1 MRPTERERGEN
12 PPATL
17 PERFP
22 ASLSDRFI
30 SLLWNVGEIVVQLE
44 MVFSHVLD
52 RTRLRRAL
60 DSILD
65 VEPVLGCRWIP
76 SSPYP
81 YWERLPLDRRENL
94 TLLEDERAYEAYR
107 NSPVDPRV
115 GPALRGGLLSLPGGD
130 RLILKFA
137 HEATDAGGAKECA
150 ALLGK
155 IYTTLGEGREG
166 TQKPNIF
173 GTRSLRSVLKRVPWH
188 AYPRTAAEAWEDF
201 KLFSKR
207 APIYNPFERGESS
220 GCTFLFKEFS
230 AERVR
235 RISSAGKAVQATI
248 NDLFLTAFL
257 RALAKA
263 RHGDPSRIVTATTVD
278 LRKWYLPEGT
288 PSRICNLSALEFIEM
303 KIGLSESFSETLR
316 RIRRIM
322 EKKKRGLI
330 GLNFAGWLPI
340 AKFANHNLMT
350 KVILH
355 TKRNM
360 ERDRRVIPL
369 FTNLGAIPEETLS
382 FDGPP
387 LLARVIPPGVYPP
400 WLCFGLSGYKGSIT
414 LSAGTTPEAC
424 STVES
429 LWERMEEELPL

>member
-1 MRPTERERGEN
+1 MQPTLRERGQI
-12 PPATL
+12 PPSTI

-30 SLLWNVGEIVVQLE
+30 SLLWSVGEIVVQLE

-52 RTRLRRAL
+52 RTRLKRAL
-60 DSILD
+60 DSVLD
-65 VEPVLGCRWIP
+65 VEPVLGCRWVP
-76 SSPYP
+76 SSPHP

-94 TLLEDERAYEAYR
+94 TLLEDERAYETYR

-188 AYPRTAAEAWEDF
+188 AYPHTAAEAWEDF

-263 RHGDPSRIVTATTVD
+263 RRDESSRIVTATTVD

-288 PSRICNLSALEFIEM
+288 PLKICNLSALEFIEM
-303 KIGLSESFSETLR
+303 KTELSESFSETLR
-316 RIRRIM
+316 RIHRIT

-340 AKFANHNLMT
+340 AKFASHNLMT

-355 TKRNM
+355 TKSNM
-360 ERDRRVIPL
+360 ERGHRVIPL
-369 FTNLGAIPEETLS
+369 FTNLGAISEETLS
-382 FDGPP
+382 FDGSP

-400 WLCFGLSGYKGSIT
+400 WLCFGLSGYKGGIT
-414 LSAGTTPEAC
+414 LSAGTSPEAC

-429 LWERMEEELPL
+429 LWERMDRELPL